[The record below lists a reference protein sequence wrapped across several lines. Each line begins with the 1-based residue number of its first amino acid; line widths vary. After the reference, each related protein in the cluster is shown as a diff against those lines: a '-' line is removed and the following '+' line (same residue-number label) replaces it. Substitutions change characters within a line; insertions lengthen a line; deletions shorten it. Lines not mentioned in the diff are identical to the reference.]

1 MLDEAVNK
9 LSRNYYA
16 APTELFKFA
25 YYYYLSPKTLLT
37 VKRFNRKAI
46 IILLETIIT
55 NYQKAIVHPGE
66 MVGMIAA
73 QSIGE
78 PATQMTLNTFHFAG
92 VSAKSNVTRGI
103 PRLRELLHLS
113 KNIKSPSDKI
123 YLNTEYKNDK
133 NKCNFVKN
141 TIEYTLLKNI
151 VAVIV
156 DNIKPPIIPE

>member
-1 MLDEAVNK
+1 MITFMIEAREEVVKNVFKFLDETQINIPVHFRRIINNIHNQLSIQSNSLVNITPIELYEMLDEAFDK

-16 APTELFKFA
+16 SPTELFKIA

-55 NYQKAIVHPGE
+55 NYQKAVVHPGE

-78 PATQMTLNTFHFAG
+78 PTTQMTLNTFHF
-92 VSAKSNVTRGI
+92 
-103 PRLRELLHLS
+103 
-113 KNIKSPSDKI
+113 
-123 YLNTEYKNDK
+123 
-133 NKCNFVKN
+133 
-141 TIEYTLLKNI
+141 LKYQ
-151 VAVIV
+151 V
-156 DNIKPPIIPE
+156 